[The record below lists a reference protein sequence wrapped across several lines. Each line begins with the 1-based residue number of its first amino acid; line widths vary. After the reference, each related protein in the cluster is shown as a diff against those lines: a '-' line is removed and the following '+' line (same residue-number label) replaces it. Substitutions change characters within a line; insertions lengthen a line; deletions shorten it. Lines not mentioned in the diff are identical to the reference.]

1 MQSDEDGK
9 QNLCTG
15 HGLSVRRKEEGQ
27 MNQPTEETTVCEKQN
42 ASARR
47 PLRKRRAVCGVF
59 LALLALLAVPVLAW
73 LYIHRSVETMAKVN
87 MPYAIRIGAGDAQDV
102 QQLELGNIDVSGEQR
117 SKDVMFCVYSD
128 QQEKAYD
135 LQLAH
140 TTNIGFTYTIYKAS
154 MDVSGGIRDQAG
166 NAYQIDKALK
176 GSYLNKDEKG
186 YADMTYHE
194 KTYGTYRAVQ
204 KSAEP
209 LYWKTEKE
217 EILPKTGNGNGLYVN
232 YYILHISWDET
243 VRNNKETDMIY
254 LMAG

>member
-9 QNLCTG
+9 QSLCTG

-42 ASARR
+42 ASAQRL
-47 PLRKRRAVCGVF
+47 LRKRRAVCGVF

-73 LYIHRSVETMAKVN
+73 LYIHRSVETMARVN
-87 MPYAIRIGAGDAQDV
+87 MPYAIRIGAGNAQDV

-117 SKDVMFCVYSD
+117 SKDVVFCVYSD

-154 MDVSGGIRDQAG
+154 MNASGRIRDQAG
-166 NAYQIDKALK
+166 NTYQMGEPLN
-176 GSYLNKDEKG
+176 GSYLNKGENG
-186 YADMTYHE
+186 YADTTYHE
-194 KTYGTYRAVQ
+194 KTYGTYQVVQ

-217 EILPKTGNGNGLYVN
+217 EILPETGNGLYVN